1 MLLKERVNENA
12 CGNISE
18 LPSQE
23 RMRDVNTFFFS
34 GEEFEVL
41 IELRYGPW
49 WREESQSE
57 RVSEWVIVAS
67 VSRYW
72 VSLLCTGRRN
82 LARRAVGVNR
92 RDANLYQLCMIVL
105 TKRVLS
111 MTKQNCILCVN

>member
-1 MLLKERVNENA
+1 VLLKERVNENA

-49 WREESQSE
+49 WWEESQSE
-57 RVSEWVIVAS
+57 
-67 VSRYW
+67 
-72 VSLLCTGRRN
+72 
-82 LARRAVGVNR
+82 
-92 RDANLYQLCMIVL
+92 
-105 TKRVLS
+105 
-111 MTKQNCILCVN
+111 

>member
-12 CGNISE
+12 CGE

-49 WREESQSE
+49 WWWWWWEKSQSE
-57 RVSEWVIVAS
+57 RVSE
-67 VSRYW
+67 
-72 VSLLCTGRRN
+72 
-82 LARRAVGVNR
+82 
-92 RDANLYQLCMIVL
+92 
-105 TKRVLS
+105 
-111 MTKQNCILCVN
+111 